1 MKSIKMRY
9 QSSINTEQLVDRSSV
24 RWLTGRSVYPRP
36 VKRHPVDLSTYRL
49 VNRRPDNL
57 FTRHSVN
64 CRLVDLLNSQL
75 SKCQSVYP
83 LTCLSVDLSINRPVD
98 LSTCQAINLPA
109 RHPFNLLTC
118 QAVDRYPIYLLFILY
133 LYNLRKYFSIL
144 L

>member
-98 LSTCQAINLPA
+98 PSSHQPACTSPPQPFDLSSCG
-109 RHPFNLLTC
+109 
-118 QAVDRYPIYLLFILY
+118 YPIYLLFILY
-133 LYNLRKYFSIL
+133 
-144 L
+144 

>member
-24 RWLTGRSVYPRP
+24 RWLRGRSVYPRP

-64 CRLVDLLNSQL
+64 CRLVVLLNSQL
-75 SKCQSVYP
+75 SKCQSLYP
-83 LTCLSVDLSINRPVD
+83 LTCLPVDLSISRPVKPSTCLHVT
-98 LSTCQAINLPA
+98 LSTFWLVKLWMNI
-109 RHPFNLLTC
+109 RS
-118 QAVDRYPIYLLFILY
+118 I
-133 LYNLRKYFSIL
+133 YFSSFICTT
-144 L
+144 

>member
-24 RWLTGRSVYPRP
+24 RWLRGRSVYPRP

-64 CRLVDLLNSQL
+64 CRLVVLLNSQL

-83 LTCLSVDLSINRPVD
+83 LTCLPVDLSISRPVKPSTCLHVT
-98 LSTCQAINLPA
+98 LSTFWLVKLWMNI
-109 RHPFNLLTC
+109 RS
-118 QAVDRYPIYLLFILY
+118 I
-133 LYNLRKYFSIL
+133 YFSSFICTT
-144 L
+144 

>member
-36 VKRHPVDLSTYRL
+36 VKRHPVDLSTFRL

-98 LSTCQAINLPA
+98 LSSHQPA
-109 RHPFNLLTC
+109 CTSPLHPFKI
-118 QAVDRYPIYLLFILY
+118 DIRSI
-133 LYNLRKYFSIL
+133 YFSSFICTTWESTFQSFYN
-144 L
+144 